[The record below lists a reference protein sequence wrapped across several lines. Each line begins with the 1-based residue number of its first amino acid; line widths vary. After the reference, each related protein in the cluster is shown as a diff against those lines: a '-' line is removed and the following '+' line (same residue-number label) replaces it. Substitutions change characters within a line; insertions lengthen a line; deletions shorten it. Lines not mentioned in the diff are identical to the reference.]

1 MTNPD
6 RRKFIGTAAATTA
19 FTIVPRHVLGGPGVV
34 APSDKITL
42 AHIGVGT
49 QGLRE
54 MLPLLQLPE
63 IQIVSV
69 CDPNKDAVGYRDWS
83 KDGILNSIRRTIGKP
98 DWRAG
103 TEGTIPG
110 GRDVGKDVVETYYAN
125 NRGTEKFKGCSS
137 YADYRELLDKE
148 KDVNAVK
155 IMTPD
160 HLHGV
165 ISIAAMKKGKH
176 IITTPIEHHA
186 VLHTCH
192 YLERF
197 GFTTTYLPV
206 DHYGRV
212 DPAEVERAL
221 TDQTI
226 LVSVMYANN
235 EVGTIEPIAEI
246 GRICRARKIAF
257 HVDAV
262 QAGGAL
268 PIDVAALN
276 VDLLSLSAHKFYG
289 PKGVGMLYARQGV
302 RLLPQLQGGSQER
315 GKRAGTEN
323 VAGIVGAATALRLA
337 YEDLPETQP
346 RIQALRDRLIA
357 GVLAIPGSELSG
369 HPSERLPNNASF
381 VFAGIEGE
389 SILLSLDLL
398 GFAASTGS
406 ACTSGSVDPSHVLLA
421 MGFSNEQAH
430 GSLRLTLGK
439 GNTEEDVEHFLVA
452 LPGILEKLREYHVV

>member
-1 MTNPD
+1 MSERTIYLD
-6 RRKFIGTAAATTA
+6 HAATTA
-19 FTIVPRHVLGGPGVV
+19 LDRRVLEAMIPYFTTEYGNASSIYTLGRHAMQAIDGARESV
-34 APSDKITL
+34 A
-42 AHIGVGT
+42 
-49 QGLRE
+49 E
-54 MLPLLQLPE
+54 
-63 IQIVSV
+63 
-69 CDPNKDAVGYRDWS
+69 
-83 KDGILNSIRRTIGKP
+83 ILNCRP
-98 DWRAG
+98 
-103 TEGTIPG
+103 TELIFTG
-110 GRDVGKDVVETYYAN
+110 GGSESDNLAL
-125 NRGTEKFKGCSS
+125 KGL
-137 YADYRELLDKE
+137 AFT
-148 KDVNAVK
+148 AQ
-155 IMTPD
+155 
-160 HLHGV
+160 
-165 ISIAAMKKGKH
+165 KKGKH

-186 VLHTCH
+186 VLHTCQ

-212 DPAEVERAL
+212 DPDDVARAM
-221 TDQTI
+221 TDETI

-246 GRICRARKIAF
+246 GRMCRARKIPF

-262 QAGGAL
+262 QAAGSL
-268 PIDVAALN
+268 SLDVAALN

-289 PKGVGMLYARQGV
+289 PKGVGVLYARQGV

-346 RIQALRDRLIA
+346 RIQALRDRLIE
-357 GVLAIPGSELSG
+357 GVLALPGSALSG

-381 VFAGIEGE
+381 VFEGIEGE

-421 MGFSNEQAH
+421 MGFPEEQAR
-430 GSLRLTLGK
+430 GTLRLTLGK
-439 GNTEEDVEHFLVA
+439 ENTSEDVEAFLSA
-452 LPGILEKLREYHVV
+452 LPGILAKLKEYRVA